1 MVHFLKDIPLPY
13 ITSQVA
19 ALRSQLMR
27 RLDFLSSESHS
38 ATVIKDAI
46 AQHLP
51 RLCPKDC
58 STSRVARRDLL
69 ESISQADLSVRFHVG
84 AFIRSI
90 VKQLTNHKPE

>member
-13 ITSQVA
+13 VTGQVA

-27 RLDFLSSESHS
+27 RLDICSSESRS
-38 ATVIKDAI
+38 ATNIKDTI

-51 RLCPKDC
+51 RLCPRDC
-58 STSRVARRDLL
+58 SISRIAYRDLL
-69 ESISQADLSVRFHVG
+69 HSISQADLSVRFHVG

-90 VKQLTNHKPE
+90 LRPLANHKLE